1 MDEIKPVN
9 KDLEETLKLLENCK
23 EKVWKRMEKLIY
35 QCMEQTPDVTVDD
48 QMNAGYMSLIAVEC
62 LIELARSGIDLLSQV
77 NDKDGATLTIT
88 EF

>member
-23 EKVWKRMEKLIY
+23 EKVWKRMDKLIY
-35 QCMEQTPDVTVDD
+35 QCMEQPTDVTVDD

>member
-1 MDEIKPVN
+1 MEEIKPVN

-35 QCMEQTPDVTVDD
+35 QCMEQPTDVTVDE
-48 QMNAGYMSLIAVEC
+48 QMDAGYMSLIAIEC

>member
-1 MDEIKPVN
+1 MEEIKPVN
-9 KDLEETLKLLENCK
+9 KDLDETLKLLENCK

-35 QCMEQTPDVTVDD
+35 QCMEQPIDVTVDG
-48 QMNAGYMSLIAVEC
+48 QMNAGFMSLIAVEC

>member
-23 EKVWKRMEKLIY
+23 EKIWKRMEKLIY
-35 QCMEQTPDVTVDD
+35 QCMEQPTDVTVDD

-77 NDKDGATLTIT
+77 NDKDGAALTIT

>member
-35 QCMEQTPDVTVDD
+35 QCMEQPTDVTVDD

-62 LIELARSGIDLLSQV
+62 LIGLARSGIDLLSQV

>member
-1 MDEIKPVN
+1 MEEIKPVN
-9 KDLEETLKLLENCK
+9 KELEETLKLLENCK
-23 EKVWKRMEKLIY
+23 EKVWKHMEKLIY
-35 QCMEQTPDVTVDD
+35 QCMEQPTDVTVDD

>member
-1 MDEIKPVN
+1 MEEIKPVN
-9 KDLEETLKLLENCK
+9 KELEETLKLLENCK

-35 QCMEQTPDVTVDD
+35 QCMEQPTDTTVDD
-48 QMNAGYMSLIAVEC
+48 QMDAGYMSLIAVEC
-62 LIELARSGIDLLSQV
+62 LIELARSGIDLLSMV